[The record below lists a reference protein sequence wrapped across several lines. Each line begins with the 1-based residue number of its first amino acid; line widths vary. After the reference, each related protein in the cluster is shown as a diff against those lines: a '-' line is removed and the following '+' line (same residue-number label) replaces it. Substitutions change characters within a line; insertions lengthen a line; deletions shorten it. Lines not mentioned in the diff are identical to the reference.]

1 MAEQIKKAKGR
12 KPKEGASGYA
22 PLTIRLP
29 DKTRFALELLARAQS
44 RSLSQAVEWALNVGV
59 HAERIGRVGS
69 LVTGTTVGA
78 LADKLWGAD
87 DVTRLVVLHASAPHL
102 LEFDERCLGDLVLTS
117 IEKDG
122 DFNKVLVN
130 RVDASHEGQ
139 IARTKAYQK
148 FIKDNY
154 VDLKEFAVAV
164 SNLGEPLLQQSLYD
178 LMSRHPGI
186 GMHLLRKMRA
196 DIYGI
201 ASLLK

>member
-1 MAEQIKKAKGR
+1 MVEQTKKAKGR

-59 HAERIGRVGS
+59 HAERIGRVGD
-69 LVTGTTVGA
+69 LVKGTTVGA

-87 DVTRLVVLHASAPHL
+87 TITRLVVLYASAPHL

-117 IEKDG
+117 IEMEG
-122 DFNKVLVN
+122 DYNRVLAN
-130 RVDASHEGQ
+130 RVDSSHEGQ
-139 IARTKAYQK
+139 IARSQAYQK
-148 FIKDNY
+148 FIAENY
-154 VDLKEFAVAV
+154 AELKEFAVAM
-164 SNLGEPLLQQSLYD
+164 SNLGESLVKQSLYD
-178 LMSRHPGI
+178 LMARHPDT
-186 GMHLLRKMRA
+186 GMPLLRRLRA

-201 ASLLK
+201 ESLKK